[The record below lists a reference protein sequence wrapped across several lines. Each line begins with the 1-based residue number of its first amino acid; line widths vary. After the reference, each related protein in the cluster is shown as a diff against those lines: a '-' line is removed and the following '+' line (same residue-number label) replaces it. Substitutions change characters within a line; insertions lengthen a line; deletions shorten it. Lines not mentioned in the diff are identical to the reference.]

1 MFLYSQTIARC
12 INKPRAV
19 ITSSVAPRI
28 QIHFASFFVSQ
39 IKVKNKIA
47 YFNRL
52 QSLGERSA
60 AVEFA
65 KYKWESVT
73 KRDYYTMNEDDGIPI
88 LAPAMKRSRNN
99 QPDVHYYTDA
109 EAKRRKGQNG
119 SRILLDDESNGLG

>member
-1 MFLYSQTIARC
+1 MAD
-12 INKPRAV
+12 
-19 ITSSVAPRI
+19 
-28 QIHFASFFVSQ
+28 
-39 IKVKNKIA
+39 
-47 YFNRL
+47 FNRF

-65 KYKWESVT
+65 KYKWESVA

-99 QPDVHYYTDA
+99 HPDVHYYTDA

-119 SRILLDDESNGLG
+119 SRILLDDESNGLRRRQQQPSIPYLCKSSPVKSGNNEFANSKDVQVT